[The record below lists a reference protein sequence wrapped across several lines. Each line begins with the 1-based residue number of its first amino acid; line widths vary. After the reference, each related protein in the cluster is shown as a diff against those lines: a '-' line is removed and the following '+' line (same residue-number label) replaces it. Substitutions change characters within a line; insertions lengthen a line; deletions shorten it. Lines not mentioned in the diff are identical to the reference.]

1 MSRSNWVV
9 GIASV
14 LFLAFLIV
22 KLWVLP
28 ATEANHQTAVEVS
41 IRPYGP
47 HNHVLGLKNGH
58 PLNRTEAEPVVSQYL
73 TTHGLEVVGV
83 YERRQ
88 EGDPTSL
95 IVRKKQ

>member
-1 MSRSNWVV
+1 MNWKWVV
-9 GIASV
+9 GIVGGLVFAVVITLVISDTE
-14 LFLAFLIV
+14 V
-22 KLWVLP
+22 K
-28 ATEANHQTAVEVS
+28 TEAGLSPSDVTLRS
-41 IRPYGP
+41 YGP

-58 PLNRTEAEPVVSQYL
+58 PLNRTGAEAIVHQYL

-95 IVRKKQ
+95 IVRKK